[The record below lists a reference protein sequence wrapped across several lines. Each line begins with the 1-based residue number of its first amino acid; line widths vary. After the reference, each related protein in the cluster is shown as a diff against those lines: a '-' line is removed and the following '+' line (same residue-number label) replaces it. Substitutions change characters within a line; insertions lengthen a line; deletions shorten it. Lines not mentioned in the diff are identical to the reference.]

1 MLVAMPHPAPPFPG
15 TPFPDGRAATRT
27 ALLEAVESVRDVVA
41 RHAEEAERSRTLPP
55 PVVEALRDSGL
66 FALKL
71 PRALGGAEADP
82 VTQIDVIEAL
92 TAIDASAGWC
102 LMIGASAIGSPGA
115 FLPDAGVAR
124 MFAGPRLPTGAGAI
138 MPTGS
143 AERVAGGYRVTGRW
157 AFASGVRHAEWMSAA
172 ARINGSAGELR
183 RFSFPVADAVIH
195 DTWHVVGLS
204 GTGSC
209 DVSVADCF
217 VPEELSWDAVR
228 ARPQRGG
235 PLYALGLPAAVANE
249 HVAFALGVARR
260 ALSELTA
267 EAGKRAR
274 GFRQPGGL
282 AQQSGIQHLVAESDL
297 RLRAAR
303 ALAVELNEAA
313 WAQASAG
320 HELDGA
326 TQAELRAVATLAT
339 DVGLDVVQRAFR
351 AAGGSAL
358 YLGGSL
364 QRCLRDLTAGAQHLM
379 VSDRAYEALGQF
391 MLGIPGA
398 DAMA

>member
-1 MLVAMPHPAPPFPG
+1 MLVAMPHPAPPSAG
-15 TPFPDGRAATRT
+15 TPFPESRAATRA

-41 RHAEEAERSRTLPP
+41 RHAEEAERARTLPL

-66 FALKL
+66 LALKL
-71 PRALGGAEADP
+71 PRVLGGAEADP
-82 VTQIDVIEAL
+82 VMQMDVIEAL
-92 TAIDASAGWC
+92 TTIDASAGWC
-102 LMIGASAIGSPGA
+102 LMIGASAIGLPGA
-115 FLPDAGVAR
+115 FLSDAGVAR
-124 MFAGPRLPTGAGAI
+124 MFAGPRRPTGAGAI
-138 MPTGS
+138 MPTGT
-143 AERVAGGYRVTGRW
+143 AERAPGGHHLTGRW
-157 AFASGVRHAEWMSAA
+157 AFASGVRHAEWMSAT
-172 ARINGSAGELR
+172 ARVNGTDGLR
-183 RFSFPVADAVIH
+183 RFVFPVAEAVVH

-209 DVSVADCF
+209 DVSVTDCF

-249 HVAFALGVARR
+249 HVAFAIGVARR
-260 ALSELTA
+260 ALAEFTG

-274 GFRQPGGL
+274 GFRSPGGL
-282 AQQSGIQHLVAESDL
+282 AAQPGIQRLVAECDL

-313 WAQASAG
+313 WGQASAG
-320 HELDGA
+320 RELDGT

-339 DVGLDVVQRAFR
+339 DVALDVVQRVFR

-358 YLGGSL
+358 YLHGAL

-391 MLGIPGA
+391 QLGIAGA
-398 DAMA
+398 DPMA